1 MTRSK
6 PNGGGAGGPRAT
18 GTRSSPSRPPWVFLG
33 GIPGM
38 GALLAPV
45 LFALLVTATG
55 CRSSGAERGVSGGN
69 TAVSAAPSPA
79 FAPALEAV
87 GAALGAGDDETARQL
102 LAALFGRGPTGA
114 DLEWADTY
122 RNILEGRDFARG
134 LDLSLQLRASG
145 ADGRGTIVDLVVAP
159 RPEAPNTAGAK
170 VDLGMPLLVRRT
182 SRTDATGSQ
191 RLERESRAAAAAA
204 SFAVPV
210 AGERAALELG
220 TFELD
225 LGGALA
231 VREEWWIEWRSGF
244 ATTAAGV
251 RLPVQQLRSTP
262 VERNRIAAF
271 LPTEPL
277 GPEPLCESLV
287 RADFEQID
295 PALRRAQLLERAVR
309 IPRERRE
316 ETLIAVAALLP
327 DVPDSRLEDA
337 APALAWLARQAGQRS
352 PAQWRHWFA
361 TRTAP
366 TGNLELPETLEQD
379 GP

>member
-1 MTRSK
+1 M
-6 PNGGGAGGPRAT
+6 
-18 GTRSSPSRPPWVFLG
+18 
-33 GIPGM
+33 
-38 GALLAPV
+38 
-45 LFALLVTATG
+45 
-55 CRSSGAERGVSGGN
+55 
-69 TAVSAAPSPA
+69 
-79 FAPALEAV
+79 

-102 LAALFGRGPTGA
+102 LAVLFARGPTGS
-114 DLEWADTY
+114 DLEWAETY
-122 RNILEGRDFARG
+122 RHILEGRDFARS

-145 ADGRGTIVDLVVAP
+145 PDGRGTTVDLVVAP
-159 RPEAPNTAGAK
+159 GLDAPNTAGARL
-170 VDLGMPLLVRRT
+170 DLGMPLLVRRT

-204 SFAVPV
+204 SFVVPA
-210 AGERAALELG
+210 AGERTALELG
-220 TFELD
+220 TFELEV
-225 LGGALA
+225 GGALA
-231 VREEWWIEWRSGF
+231 VREEWWIEWRSGI

-251 RLPVQQLRSTP
+251 RLPVQQLSSTP

-271 LPTEPL
+271 LPPEPL
-277 GPEPLCESLV
+277 GPEPLCQSLV

-316 ETLIAVAALLP
+316 EALLAVGALVP
-327 DVPDSRLEDA
+327 DVPDGRLEDA

-361 TRTAP
+361 TRPAP
-366 TGNLELPETLEQD
+366 EGNLELPDALEQG